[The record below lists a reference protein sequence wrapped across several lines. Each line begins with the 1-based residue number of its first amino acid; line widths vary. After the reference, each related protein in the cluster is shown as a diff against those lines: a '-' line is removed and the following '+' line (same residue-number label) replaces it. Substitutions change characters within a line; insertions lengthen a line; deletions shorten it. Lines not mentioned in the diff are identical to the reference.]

1 MRTDNK
7 VLLFLLLLVTVC
19 LGRQWKNLHQKVK
32 SFQAAP
38 PAVADET
45 DSGAADP
52 LTFCAGQVVS
62 VNWRNGGGLEPL
74 SPASPLLLPLVHPLH
89 LGFFDAGLDSRSPE
103 HAVGCCC
110 LKVPRA
116 DAAGLQVTLADIFV
130 AQSWSPCWPR
140 PCGELTIQDVLR
152 DAPIIHSAHMAE
164 PTQSPLSQ
172 HCVHAWHACP

>member
-1 MRTDNK
+1 MFSDT
-7 VLLFLLLLVTVC
+7 FLLLLLATVC

-52 LTFCAGQVVS
+52 FTFCAGQVVC

-89 LGFFDAGLDSRSPE
+89 LGLFDAGLDSRSPE
-103 HAVGCCC
+103 RSWSDLSRCRPGR
-110 LKVPRA
+110 KMWKSWS
-116 DAAGLQVTLADIFV
+116 
-130 AQSWSPCWPR
+130 AQSPGSPSWRCW
-140 PCGELTIQDVLR
+140 
-152 DAPIIHSAHMAE
+152 
-164 PTQSPLSQ
+164 
-172 HCVHAWHACP
+172 